1 MNRIAKTINS
11 ISKKFGYRLIE
22 IEKNHWS
29 EGFVGITKTE
39 RAILNVCSKYS
50 MTGFERMYFLIK
62 AIEHIGNNKI
72 KGDFVECGVWKGGN
86 LILFEKMMEK
96 LKIKRKIYAYDTFE
110 GMTVPGKFDYTFKK
124 ESAKKIIESLKERK
138 VDPKKNIVLAECS
151 LDEVKQNY
159 YKNTKFNK
167 NLTCIKGQVEKTL
180 KIKKNIPT
188 RISILRLDTDWYES
202 TKTELEILF
211 PLLSKNGIL
220 IIDDYGYWSGAK
232 KAVDSYFNK
241 KKVSLFKID
250 FTSRFIIKI

>member
-96 LKIKRKIYAYDTFE
+96 LKI
-110 GMTVPGKFDYTFKK
+110 G
-124 ESAKKIIESLKERK
+124 KKIL
-138 VDPKKNIVLAECS
+138 NL
-151 LDEVKQNY
+151 
-159 YKNTKFNK
+159 YK
-167 NLTCIKGQVEKTL
+167 I
-180 KIKKNIPT
+180 
-188 RISILRLDTDWYES
+188 
-202 TKTELEILF
+202 
-211 PLLSKNGIL
+211 
-220 IIDDYGYWSGAK
+220 
-232 KAVDSYFNK
+232 
-241 KKVSLFKID
+241 
-250 FTSRFIIKI
+250 